1 MRCSISGLSVPALE
15 MILKLGASL
24 LLVVVAVAGC
34 NTFGP
39 PDIRPGQTVAEAS
52 LRLGPNTGR
61 YAMPGGVTRLEYATG
76 PYGRTTWMV
85 DIDAEGRVI
94 AASQVLNEKNFAE
107 FQGRASGMSQDELLR
122 TLGRPGERR
131 HGGWQG
137 GEVWS
142 WRYPTNDCLWF
153 RSSIGPDGR
162 VRDGA
167 YGIDPTCDAP
177 SDRN

>member
-1 MRCSISGLSVPALE
+1 MKPSSLSLPIVA
-15 MILKLGASL
+15 
-24 LLVVVAVAGC
+24 VVALALAGC
-34 NTFGP
+34 STFGP
-39 PDIRPGQTVAEAS
+39 PDIRPGQTEAEARV
-52 LRLGPNTGR
+52 RLGPNTAR
-61 YAMPGGVTRLEYATG
+61 YPMPGGVTRLEYATG
-76 PYGRTTWMV
+76 PFGRTTWMV
-85 DIDAEGRVI
+85 DIDADGRVI

-107 FQGRASGMSQDELLR
+107 FQARAPGMSQDELLR

-153 RSSIGPDGR
+153 QSSIGPDGR

-167 YGIDPTCDAP
+167 YGIDPRCDAP
-177 SDRN
+177 SDRGK